1 MATPCCQDPKIVEDE
16 GQGVCIS
23 CGTIGEGVI
32 DSGAEWRYYGGDD
45 RRDDP
50 TRCGKPVND
59 LLPESSQI
67 STISGGSGCSKEIR
81 KMCQFVS
88 WNSMPG
94 RERSQYQVFEYIQH
108 IGSVVGIPRAILE
121 DAIWF
126 YKKMADECNVRG
138 SNRDG
143 MIASSMY
150 MACQKHKCPYTMK
163 EIGEMFQFESSSI
176 SKGCKKASEILKD
189 VEVDV
194 KIEQPTPMVFVE
206 RICGK
211 LSMDEKSIKLCQFA
225 AFRWEKL
232 GIEVVN
238 NPNSIAASL
247 VQVVIE
253 KYGLPITKKSLS
265 TASGISTVSIAKC
278 RTKIAPHIELLLP
291 GES

>member
-1 MATPCCQDPKIVEDE
+1 MSCCENPNLIEDGGFE
-16 GQGVCIS
+16 VCRS
-23 CGTIGEGVI
+23 CGTIGEGVV
-32 DSGAEWRYYGGDD
+32 DSSAEWRYYGDD
-45 RRDDP
+45 KKDDP

-67 STISGGSGCSKEIR
+67 STISSSGCSSKELR
-81 KMCQFVS
+81 RLCQFVS

-108 IGSVVGIPRAILE
+108 IGSVWGIPKAIIE

-143 MIASSMY
+143 MIASSVY
-150 MACQKHKCPYTMK
+150 MSCQKHKCPYTMK

-189 VEVDV
+189 VDVDI
-194 KIEQPTPMVFVE
+194 KIEQPTPMIFVE

-211 LSMDEKSIKLCQFA
+211 LGMDEKSIKLCQFA
-225 AFRWEKL
+225 AYRWDKL
-232 GIEVVN
+232 KIDVVN
-238 NPNSIAASL
+238 NPNSIAAAL
-247 VQVVIE
+247 IQIIIE
-253 KYGLPITKKSLS
+253 KFELPITKKALAA
-265 TASGISTVSIAKC
+265 ASNISTVSIGKC
-278 RTKIAPHIELLLP
+278 RSKIIEHVDLLVP
-291 GES
+291 K